1 MKLFL
6 CEKPSQGRDI
16 GKFIGAIQRGD
27 GLLASADKQT
37 IVTWGIGHLMEQADP
52 HDYDEA
58 YKRWSIDD
66 LPIVPAQWQ
75 MKIKPDTAK
84 QCKIVLGLIKKAS
97 HIVIAT
103 DPDREGEVIAREL
116 LDAANYRGSLQRLW
130 LSALD
135 DGSIKKA
142 LSSLKSD
149 AETRPLYDAGLA
161 RSRADWLV
169 GMNLSRLFT
178 LLAREQGHDGV
189 LSVGRVQSPT
199 LAIVVQR
206 DREIANFIA
215 KPFYVLPVILAN
227 SQAQQFIAY
236 WQTPETSCDDEGR
249 CVDYMLIQ
257 SVAAQ
262 LFSLGNAKVIQL
274 DTKRMKESPPLAFDL
289 GTLQQAC
296 SRLWGLGAQQVL
308 DIAQSLYETHKA
320 TTYPRTD
327 CGYLPESMIADIPH
341 VIRAVAHA
349 DPNLK
354 QIINHLDLSARSRIW
369 NDSKITAHHGIIPT
383 TGQVDLS
390 KMNQDELRVY
400 DLIRRHYLAQFLPL
414 YEEDRTHVQLQSG
427 THILTAAGKVVI
439 KKGWKILFT
448 QHATD
453 NDEEQQGLPLLSHGE
468 ACRICQAE
476 VRSMQTSPPKPYTE
490 GTLIS
495 AMKNAAKFVQD
506 PRLKQRL
513 RETEGLGTEATRAG
527 VIETLLK
534 RGYLVKQKKNI
545 VSTVAAGALIDS
557 LPSIIKDPGMTAL
570 WEQALNDIAHNQLKL
585 ADFMAKQDAFIRHV
599 VQSSSGISMKI
610 SSTPTKICPQCGAP
624 MRKRKGANGEFWGCS
639 AYPNCKAI
647 ENIRGPKKRTKQQVS
662 KNMNALR
669 QTLKKERDV

>member
-16 GKFIGAIQRGD
+16 GKFIGATQRCD
-27 GLLASADKQT
+27 GLLTSADKQT
-37 IVTWGIGHLMEQADP
+37 IVTWGIGHLLEQADP

-66 LPIVPAQWQ
+66 LPIVPTQWQ
-75 MKIKPDTAK
+75 MKIKPDTSK

-116 LDAANYRGSLQRLW
+116 LDAANYRGTLQRLW

-161 RSRADWLV
+161 RARADWLV
-169 GMNLSRLFT
+169 GMNLTRLFT
-178 LLAREQGHDGV
+178 LLAQEQGYYEGV

-206 DREIANFIA
+206 DREITHFVPKN
-215 KPFYVLPVILAN
+215 FYVLPVTLAN
-227 SQAQQFIAY
+227 SGGQRFIAQ
-236 WQTPETSCDDEGR
+236 WHCPENNCDEEGR
-249 CVDYMLIQ
+249 CIDLAVINA
-257 SVAAQ
+257 AAQ
-262 LFSLGNAKVIQL
+262 QLIATGSAKITDL
-274 DTKRMKESPPLAFDL
+274 ETKRAKENPPLAFDL
-289 GTLQQAC
+289 GTLQQTC
-296 SRLWGLGAQQVL
+296 SKLWGLGAQEVL

-327 CGYLPESMIADIPH
+327 CGYLPESMMVEIPQVLRAIVTAIPQFNEIATQLNT
-341 VIRAVAHA
+341 AM
-349 DPNLK
+349 
-354 QIINHLDLSARSRIW
+354 RSRIW

-383 TGQVDLS
+383 TGKVNMS
-390 KMNQDELRVY
+390 NMSENEKRVY
-400 DLIRRHYLAQFLPL
+400 DLVCRHYLAQFLPL
-414 YEEDRTHVQLQSG
+414 YEEDRTTVMLESG
-427 THILTAAGKVVI
+427 MHILSATGKVVI
-439 KKGWKILFT
+439 KRGWKIVFG
-448 QHATD
+448 QRS
-453 NDEEQQGLPLLSHGE
+453 DEESLLETDQQGLPILSKGE
-468 ACRICQAE
+468 NCMVCDAE

-545 VSTVAAGALIDS
+545 VSTAAAGALIDS
-557 LPSIIKDPGMTAL
+557 LPAIIKDPGMTAL
-570 WEQALNDIAHNQLKL
+570 WEQALNDIAHNQLQL
-585 ADFMAKQDAFIRHV
+585 ADFMTKQDAFIRHV

-610 SSTPTKICPQCGAP
+610 NSAPTKICPQCGAA
-624 MRKRKGANGEFWGCS
+624 MRRRKGPNGEFWGCT
-639 AYPNCKAI
+639 AYPNCKSI
-647 ENIRGPKKRTKQQVS
+647 ENIGERKKKRSRTQIA
-662 KNMNALR
+662 KNVDTLRKAL
-669 QTLKKERDV
+669 K